1 MKMEKERERCPVL
14 VSDAQMVTMD
24 LHFIRRQCPDGS
36 CTTTCAP
43 EQEACT
49 TRQNIH
55 GTWAQLAALS
65 GHASDACRPSPSL
78 MLSRYPKNFN
88 LLASKLIYA
97 ILHFSFR
104 VEQGLYILHPFYLHQ
119 KVYDKC
125 VVCVFTARQRQ
136 GHTLLLLIN

>member
-1 MKMEKERERCPVL
+1 MDRDSNRILVVKMSREKEREMCPVL
-14 VSDAQMVTMD
+14 LSDRDDGPSYPEAVSGR
-24 LHFIRRQCPDGS
+24 LL
-36 CTTTCAP
+36 TTTCAP

-49 TRQNIH
+49 TRQNTH

-97 ILHFSFR
+97 ILHFSFG

-119 KVYDKC
+119 KV
-125 VVCVFTARQRQ
+125 
-136 GHTLLLLIN
+136 